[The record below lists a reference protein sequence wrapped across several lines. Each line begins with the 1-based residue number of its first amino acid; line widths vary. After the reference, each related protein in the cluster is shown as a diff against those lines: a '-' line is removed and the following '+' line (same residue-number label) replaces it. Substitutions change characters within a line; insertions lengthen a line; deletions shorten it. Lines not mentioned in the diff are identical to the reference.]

1 MEFTEVEKEDFLN
14 ELSQLYLKSKPV
26 RYIKRSEISSQIF
39 ENEQTFLEFINISY
53 KEFHEAYCSMLDNP
67 LFKRFRESYH
77 VKIFCKK
84 AIKYWK
90 VRLKEVDDLPLF
102 IFNQIMRKSC
112 PNLYI
117 KKNGEAQ
124 LCYNFQFNFFTYTWL
139 DGIPFQ
145 LLIDIAKYICENPA
159 KEHVT
164 LKQAKAAV
172 EYIAEHQYELLNQR
186 KILTKYLIQN
196 GQEPY
201 SKLVGA
207 TVYNSRYHCTSEDLL
222 QSIRY
227 LNSYD
232 NNNSRAKHFI
242 IAICKN
248 KYFRQRI
255 FKPPISALTDLVQI
269 IDEDILIS
277 SDTIER
283 WIKESNI

>member
-53 KEFHEAYCSMLDNP
+53 KEFHEAYSSMLDNP